1 MTAIEPGA
9 VLLYCPAMNLSKHV
23 FLIGPRACGKTSVG
37 RALACRLG
45 CGFVDTDHA
54 VVAAVGMEIAAYVA
68 QHGWDAF
75 RDRET
80 EALERAVASSDGAV
94 VGCGGGIVLR
104 QRNRDILKTGIT
116 LYLEASVKTL
126 AARLAQNPNEAQR
139 PSLTGRP
146 LLDEVREIL
155 AERAPLYEA
164 CADAIL
170 PEAELDQIVTL
181 AETEVRRLG
190 GLFDGRGD
198 RE

>member
-1 MTAIEPGA
+1 MDMRKK
-9 VLLYCPAMNLSKHV
+9 VY
-23 FLIGPRACGKTSVG
+23 LIGPRACGKTSVG
-37 RALACRLG
+37 RALARRLG

-54 VVAAVGMEIAAYVA
+54 VVAAVGMEIASYVA

-80 EALERAVASSDGAV
+80 EALERAAESAGGAV

-116 LYLEASVKTL
+116 LYLETSVETL

-146 LLDEVREIL
+146 IIDEVREIL

-164 CADAIL
+164 CANAVL
-170 PEAELDQIVTL
+170 PEGELDRVVTL
-181 AETEVRRLG
+181 AEAEVRRLG
-190 GLFDGRGD
+190 GIFDGSAD

>member
-1 MTAIEPGA
+1 
-9 VLLYCPAMNLSKHV
+9 MNLSKHV

-37 RALACRLG
+37 RALARRLG

-54 VVAAVGMEIAAYVA
+54 VVEAVGMEIAAYVA
-68 QHGWDAF
+68 QHGWEAF

-104 QRNRDILKTGIT
+104 QRNREILKTGIT
-116 LYLEASVKTL
+116 LYLETSVKTL
-126 AARLAQNPNEAQR
+126 AARLSRNPDEAQR

-146 LLDEVREIL
+146 IVDEVREIL
-155 AERAPLYEA
+155 AERAPLYEV
-164 CADAIL
+164 CADVVL
-170 PEAELDQIVTL
+170 PEGELDRIVAL
-181 AETEVRRLG
+181 AEVEIRRLG
-190 GLFDGRGD
+190 GIFDGSAD